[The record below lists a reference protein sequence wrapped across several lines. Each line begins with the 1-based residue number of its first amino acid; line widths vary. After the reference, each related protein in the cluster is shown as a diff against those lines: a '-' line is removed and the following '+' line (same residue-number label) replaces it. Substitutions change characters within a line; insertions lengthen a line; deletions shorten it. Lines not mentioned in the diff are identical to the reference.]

1 MLLLFTIANDFA
13 KPPVTDKAKV
23 AVLARDEVDEN
34 EALVANEALVT
45 NDAVVANDAV
55 PNKLPVIPPDT
66 FNDPVI

>member
-23 AVLARDEVDEN
+23 AVLARDEVDAN
-34 EALVANEALVT
+34 EALVANE
-45 NDAVVANDAV
+45 AV